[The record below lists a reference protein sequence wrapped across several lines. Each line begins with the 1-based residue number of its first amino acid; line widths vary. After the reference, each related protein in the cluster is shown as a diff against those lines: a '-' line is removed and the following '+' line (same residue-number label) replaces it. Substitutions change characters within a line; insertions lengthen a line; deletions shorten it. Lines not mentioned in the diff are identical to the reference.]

1 MLDKEDIV
9 QLQMLVEEELTYL
22 EKKIENEKQVLGEDY
37 EDGYYQNKHNRINKL
52 RLKLSRVSID
62 LWNDKEVVLRNGKN
76 RK

>member
-1 MLDKEDIV
+1 MLNKEDIV
-9 QLQMLVEEELTYL
+9 QLQILVEEELTYL

-37 EDGYYQNKHNRINKL
+37 EDGYYKGKHDRINEL